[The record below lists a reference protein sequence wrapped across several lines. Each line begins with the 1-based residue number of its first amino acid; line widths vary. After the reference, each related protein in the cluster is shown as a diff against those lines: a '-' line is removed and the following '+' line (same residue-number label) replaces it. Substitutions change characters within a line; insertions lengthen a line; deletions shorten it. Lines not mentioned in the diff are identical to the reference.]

1 MTISGWRFKPR
12 LWSTVA
18 AAVVIAIMVNLG
30 NWQLSRAQEKD
41 ARQERLDRLSQE
53 PAVVLPPVE
62 VKLEDFQ
69 YRQVEAR
76 GEYVTGH
83 TIYLDNKIH
92 KGVAGYHIVT
102 PLRIGTS
109 SMHVLVNRGWAPAE
123 RDRSKLP
130 EVPTAQ
136 GQMIVSGIATTATQ
150 KTLELSQD
158 LVLGRVWE
166 NLDLERY
173 RRATGLLLQPVM
185 ILQKDDVK
193 DGLIRQ
199 WPRPDSG
206 SAKNLGYA
214 VQWFAMAL
222 AVLITYL
229 VLSGKRERFEK
240 K

>member
-12 LWSTVA
+12 LWSTVV
-18 AAVVIAIMVNLG
+18 AAVVITIMVQLG
-30 NWQLSRAQEKD
+30 NWQLSRAQEKES
-41 ARQERLDRLSQE
+41 RQERLDRLSQE
-53 PAVVLPPVE
+53 PAVALPPVE

-76 GEYVTGH
+76 GEYVPAH
-83 TIYLDNKIH
+83 TIYLDNKIY
-92 KGVAGYHIVT
+92 KGVAGYHIIT

-109 SMHVLVNRGWAPAE
+109 SMHVLVNRGWAPAD

-130 EVPTAQ
+130 EVPALA
-136 GQMIVSGIATTATQ
+136 GPVIVSGIATAATQ

-158 LVLGRVWE
+158 MVSGRVWE
-166 NLDLERY
+166 NLDLNRY
-173 RRATGLLLQPVM
+173 RQATGLALQPAM
-185 ILQKDDVK
+185 ILQTNDVQ
-193 DGLIRQ
+193 DGLVRR

-229 VLSGKRERFEK
+229 VLSGKRGRLEQK
-240 K
+240 

>member
-12 LWSTVA
+12 LWSTVV

-53 PAVVLPPVE
+53 PVVVLPPVE

-69 YRQVEAR
+69 YRQVEAH
-76 GEYVTGH
+76 GEYVARH

-130 EVPTAQ
+130 KVPTPQ
-136 GQMIVSGIATTATQ
+136 RQMIVSGIATTATQ